1 MINASLLSFEVL
13 SKPEKELFKKIQS
26 NAKFKSIGDVLKT
39 KVGINNFY
47 NFSICL
53 TSSIVFRDIVLNSQF
68 VSGWARSTQV
78 LNDNDSKFAVYKFL
92 TRTDEQT
99 AKWIQMMEKL
109 EADGHSMDNM
119 RSLIYLDSIS
129 DYAISIDILHLLY
142 LAIVLECIQRNLD
155 ETHAD
160 LKLEIN
166 WFLEKIGWLLD
177 EYIVDQYNTS
187 WRDFINPM
195 LDAAFFDF
203 PAINGKKIDIAD
215 ITKEDVYNVSATY
228 SVIGQIWRHRTLVKQ
243 YSAHTYKEEVEAAKI
258 CTTLYNYN
266 EIGMHREVSELVKIQ
281 TAKAASMYDLCQG
294 TVLPF
299 KFSGTVGA
307 VHKALSQ
314 RTCFINDS
322 PQFKDAFAQF
332 IKKNPTLKLL
342 PPCKL
347 NTTSTNSCYVGYV
360 NESRRRGEEKTQVIC
375 PIYAKSRG
383 YDEDCKKSLDTVK
396 SQWYL
401 ENLDGWKIVCKQ
413 V

>member
-142 LAIVLECIQRNLD
+142 LAIVLECI
-155 ETHAD
+155 
-160 LKLEIN
+160 
-166 WFLEKIGWLLD
+166 
-177 EYIVDQYNTS
+177 
-187 WRDFINPM
+187 
-195 LDAAFFDF
+195 
-203 PAINGKKIDIAD
+203 
-215 ITKEDVYNVSATY
+215 
-228 SVIGQIWRHRTLVKQ
+228 
-243 YSAHTYKEEVEAAKI
+243 
-258 CTTLYNYN
+258 
-266 EIGMHREVSELVKIQ
+266 
-281 TAKAASMYDLCQG
+281 
-294 TVLPF
+294 
-299 KFSGTVGA
+299 
-307 VHKALSQ
+307 
-314 RTCFINDS
+314 
-322 PQFKDAFAQF
+322 
-332 IKKNPTLKLL
+332 
-342 PPCKL
+342 
-347 NTTSTNSCYVGYV
+347 
-360 NESRRRGEEKTQVIC
+360 
-375 PIYAKSRG
+375 
-383 YDEDCKKSLDTVK
+383 
-396 SQWYL
+396 
-401 ENLDGWKIVCKQ
+401 
-413 V
+413 